1 MPPVSSATPHSRADS
16 EPGDVLLIEQVDR
29 EGTPTDAFAHAPDHV
44 ISEAAWDDFGA
55 TYEPEPGR

>member
-1 MPPVSSATPHSRADS
+1 MKVDLVVEGQKVGSDHVDLT
-16 EPGDVLLIEQVDR
+16 EQVDR

>member
-1 MPPVSSATPHSRADS
+1 MKVDLVVEGQKVGSVH
-16 EPGDVLLIEQVDR
+16 GDLTEQVDR

-44 ISEAAWDDFGA
+44 ICEAAWDDFGA